1 MCLTFLVY
9 LVMPLCLLEKKE
21 ISDSWLR
28 HQRMVIRHRQRHR
41 HRDGRRH
48 QPSFSWRSICPLKSR
63 LVRVCPVSHAVNYS
77 KFKWGIQFQ
86 NLAEF
91 SNEITPGHATWRL
104 GSTPQLLDRDT
115 WFLIPC
121 TSLLKVVSIQGSLL
135 IQERVSLTHSTFS
148 ITYAK
153 AMINGRLRVLNCPS
167 IAPLSSTTPPPP
179 SASASNA
186 SQTPLS
192 CSSQV
197 GIVVRV
203 NYQHASMTYS
213 FCATG
218 FVLCIKIFH
227 ALQMLRKFASH
238 T

>member
-9 LVMPLCLLEKKE
+9 LLLVGEGK
-21 ISDSWLR
+21 DFGFQAAPPAHG
-28 HQRMVIRHRQRHR
+28 HQAQARET
-41 HRDGRRH
+41 
-48 QPSFSWRSICPLKSR
+48 PSTVFLLAILLSPQIEAC
-63 LVRVCPVSHAVNYS
+63 RVCPVSHAVNYS
-77 KFKWGIQFQ
+77 EFKWGIQLQ

-91 SNEITPGHATWRL
+91 VNEMTPGHATWRL
-104 GSTPQLLDRDT
+104 GSTPQLPDQDT

-135 IQERVSLTHSTFS
+135 IQERVSLAHATSS

-153 AMINGRLRVLNCPS
+153 VMINGRLRVLNCPS
-167 IAPLSSTTPPPP
+167 IAPLFSTTPPPP

-197 GIVVRV
+197 S
-203 NYQHASMTYS
+203 YQHASMAYS
-213 FCATG
+213 FCAAG
-218 FVLCIKIFH
+218 FVLYLEIFH
-227 ALQMLRKFASH
+227 ALQMLRKFASP